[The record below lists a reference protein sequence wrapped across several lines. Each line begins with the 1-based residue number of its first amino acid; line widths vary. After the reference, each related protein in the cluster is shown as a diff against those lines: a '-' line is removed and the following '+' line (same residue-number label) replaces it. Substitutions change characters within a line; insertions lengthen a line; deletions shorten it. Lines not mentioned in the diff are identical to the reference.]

1 MPNAT
6 PATALAVLLAL
17 AAAAPASAQRV
28 EAFGLKLGPTVS
40 TIETDLASEDPISR
54 DGFNA
59 VVFAQVGLPG
69 PLSLVTEAGYVE
81 RGYARNTGASPAD
94 GSAEPYTYRLDRRM
108 QYVTVAAL
116 ARLDVARVGPVSAYA
131 VAGPRMNALVGRR
144 GEDVDGGMPGYRYSP
159 VAWDATAGAGV
170 ELSRWLPVL
179 VEARYNA
186 GLNDALEGED
196 WRGSA
201 YHRATEVLVGFRF

>member
-1 MPNAT
+1 MIRLA
-6 PATALAVLLAL
+6 ALAVLLAL
-17 AAAAPASAQRV
+17 AAAPASAQRV

-40 TIETDLASEDPISR
+40 TIETDLPSEDPISR
-54 DGFNA
+54 RGVNA
-59 VVFAQVGLPG
+59 VLFAQVGLPG
-69 PLSLVTEAGYVE
+69 PVSLVTEAGYLE
-81 RGYARNTGASPAD
+81 RGYARNTGSIPDD
-94 GSAEPYTYRLDRRM
+94 GSMEPYTYRLDRRM

-144 GEDVDGGMPGYRYSP
+144 GEDTDGGMPGYEYRS
-159 VAWDATAGAGV
+159 VAWDVTAGAGV
-170 ELSRWLPVL
+170 ELVRGLPVL

-186 GLNDALEGED
+186 GLNDALDGEG